1 MLQYYLGALFLVAEG
16 CGHAH
21 CGWMDGKNTSVSNI
35 DCNALSDITVVIH
48 H

>member
-16 CGHAH
+16 RGHAH